1 MSSEHD
7 GTQSH
12 EDSLQL
18 LPEGVFSRKV
28 IDTIRE
34 SMGESERKVSEFDDA
49 AAPSVS
55 AMGRKL
61 RQSSVQVS
69 TILSQ
74 SKKQELYNSFTHQAE
89 EKRKI
94 QQVGLI
100 DKISPDVSNSSLF
113 IIFLRTPNVTPP
125 LLFSFL
131 PSSYCKG

>member
-1 MSSEHD
+1 
-7 GTQSH
+7 
-12 EDSLQL
+12 
-18 LPEGVFSRKV
+18 
-28 IDTIRE
+28 
-34 SMGESERKVSEFDDA
+34 MGESERKVSEFDDA